1 MIQLAMPSSE
11 LQKRLQ
17 QAQMGSRPTAQP
29 IMDSAPAAPN
39 MAERAGDMFVDRA
52 IDKGMEQVGKEGL
65 KKGLATAGAAAGGP
79 MGAVAGEVAGEFAA
93 PFLKDML
100 YSLFNKGGHVNG
112 PLSPQYHERGNEVKG
127 DPYLT
132 EYIGTPWDERKSAT
146 KEDMP
151 PIPSERPIGRDVEF
165 PGLWQYMK
173 DVNRNMN
180 IHNEIANQK
189 GTDSVSDTVQ
199 RGMNRL
205 TSPLGWVVDKY
216 MRREPEW
223 LPWGETSFKGMF
235 GPVGELNPDM
245 QRALKE
251 MNISYKNTGG
261 PISENREIKLKY
273 DTVGN
278 PISTN
283 LAAEDMTRPSAMIG
297 GPLSRGN

>member
-1 MIQLAMPSSE
+1 MIELAMPSSE

-17 QAQMGSRPTAQP
+17 QAQMSSRPTAQP

-39 MAERAGDMFVDRA
+39 MAQRAGDMFVDRA
-52 IDKGMEQVGKEGL
+52 IDKSMEKVGKEGL

-79 MGAVAGEVAGEFAA
+79 MGAAAGEVAGELAA
-93 PFLKDML
+93 PLLKDML

-112 PLSPQYHERGNEVKG
+112 PLSPQYHQKG
-127 DPYLT
+127 DEVT
-132 EYIGTPWDERKSAT
+132 
-146 KEDMP
+146 EDMP
-151 PIPSERPIGRDVEF
+151 PVPTERPIGRDVEF

-180 IHNEIANQK
+180 IANQIADQK
-189 GTDSVSDTVQ
+189 GTDSVSHTIQ

-205 TSPLGWVVDKY
+205 SSPLGWLVDKY

-223 LPWGETSFKGMF
+223 KPWGESSFQSLY
-235 GPVGELNPDM
+235 GPVGELNPNV

-278 PISTN
+278 PISTD